1 MINPESFEPGSHIHL
16 VGIAGSGMNGIAQI
30 LKKRGFVVSGSDAK
44 DSPTLQ
50 ALESLGIRTFVGHRA
65 DQIGSAQY
73 LVVSSAIT
81 DANPELAAARS
92 RGIEV
97 VRRANALARLLPGK
111 FSIAVAGTH
120 GKTTTSGM
128 LSHLLDALGRD
139 PSFVIGSPITS
150 LGVSAREGAGE
161 EFVVEADESDGSF
174 LEYRPDA
181 AIITNV
187 ELDHV
192 DNFSSLEEVM
202 SLFTRFIE
210 SVRSFVVV
218 CADDENASSLKV
230 PSDVARV
237 TYGFSAGADLRLME
251 SASPTLSE
259 ESEVELQWRGERIGF
274 LRLRIPGRHN
284 LLNAAA
290 VVATALFCGGLPARI
305 LEGISSFAGTA
316 RRFDIKGEVNGIVVV
331 DDYGHHPTEIEAT
344 LASARSFLRQRG
356 GGRLAVI
363 FQPHRFSR
371 TAAFLDGFATSLSEA
386 DRTLLLPIYSAGESA
401 IDGVSSKEIVSR
413 MQSATYCEKPGD
425 AIEDVVAWARP
436 GDLIVTLGA
445 GDVTELG
452 PRIIEALSSR
462 EVFGDGKQG

>member
-1 MINPESFEPGSHIHL
+1 MTTVESFEPGSHIHL

-44 DSPTLQ
+44 DSPTLHALQ
-50 ALESLGIRTFVGHRA
+50 ALGITTFVGHRA
-65 DQIGSAQY
+65 DQISSARY
-73 LVVSSAIT
+73 LVISSAIT
-81 DANPELAAARS
+81 DANPELAEARS
-92 RGIEV
+92 RGVEV

-150 LGVSAREGAGE
+150 LGVSAREGSGG

-192 DNFSSLEEVM
+192 DNFSSLDEVM
-202 SLFTRFIE
+202 RLFTRFIE

-218 CADDENASSLKV
+218 CADDENAASLKV
-230 PSDVARV
+230 PDHLTRI
-237 TYGFSAGADLRLME
+237 TYGFSAGSDLRLLE
-251 SASPTLSE
+251 TQGQLPGDEPEFELHWKGAS
-259 ESEVELQWRGERIGF
+259 IGA
-274 LRLRIPGRHN
+274 LRLRVPGRHN

-290 VVATALFCGGLPARI
+290 VIATVLHRGDLPSRT
-305 LEGISSFAGTA
+305 LEGISSFTGTA
-316 RRFDIKGEVNGIVVV
+316 RRFEIKGEVNGIVVV

-344 LASARSFLRQRG
+344 LASARSFLRQRD
-356 GGRLAVI
+356 GGRIAVI

-371 TAAFLDGFATSLSEA
+371 TVAFLDGFAASLSKA
-386 DRTLLLPIYSAGESA
+386 DHAILLEIYSAGERA
-401 IDGVSSKEIVSR
+401 IDGVSSAEIASKMR
-413 MQSATYCEKPGD
+413 SASYCRKPGD
-425 AIEDVVAWARP
+425 AIEEVVAWARS
-436 GDLIVTLGA
+436 GDLILTLGA
-445 GDVTELG
+445 GDVTDLG
-452 PRIIEALSSR
+452 PEIIDALSAR
-462 EVFGDGKQG
+462 EATGKEQ